1 MDETINIGDTVYY
14 FEADSSILRKY
25 PQVHITH
32 IKSGTVEGTLPN
44 PRRLILTLSNQI
56 VLYTNAYNMHVYK
69 TKEKAEEERKK
80 FIQSVLSNIQKRI
93 KDIEDSINSNLII

>member
-14 FEADSSILRKY
+14 FVADSSILRKY

-32 IKSGTVEGTLPN
+32 IKSGTVEGMLPN
-44 PRRLILTLSNQI
+44 PRRLILSNQI

>member
-1 MDETINIGDTVYY
+1 MDETINIGDTIYY

-32 IKSGTVEGTLPN
+32 IKSGTVESMLPN
-44 PRRLILTLSNQI
+44 PRRLILSNQI

-80 FIQSVLSNIQKRI
+80 FIQSALSDIQKRI
-93 KDIEDSINSNLII
+93 KDIEDSINSNLIV

>member
-1 MDETINIGDTVYY
+1 MDETINIGDTIYY
-14 FEADSSILRKY
+14 FIADSSILRKY

-32 IKSGTVEGTLPN
+32 IKSGTVEGMLPN
-44 PRRLILTLSNQI
+44 PRRLILSNQI
-56 VLYTNAYNMHVYK
+56 VLYTNAYAYK